1 VLAKDLLDIDIM
13 QEGTPQVVVMQE
25 RSRPKAVATQVN
37 TVPSVQSSD
46 NDNTYGNSL
55 KKEQLKQKEQKVKGS
70 AAYRNDM
77 CERLGRG
84 C

>member
-1 VLAKDLLDIDIM
+1 
-13 QEGTPQVVVMQE
+13 
-25 RSRPKAVATQVN
+25 
-37 TVPSVQSSD
+37 VQSSD